1 MVQSNLLRKLV
12 ASGRPL
18 PAAVAAVSQDAPVAD
33 ELLARYRQA
42 QALQGGLTPELEGLL
57 SQEDVT
63 DVLINGPESVWVDRG
78 RGLQRARMYLGDGA
92 QLRELAVRMAA
103 ACGQRLDDAAPI
115 LDGVLPSGTRVNAL
129 LPPLADQVTISLR
142 TFRRHSFS
150 LAELVDSGTV
160 NAELASI
167 LAQAVQAK
175 VSGLIIGGTG
185 TGKTTLLSALL
196 GQVNHSERI
205 VCIEEVGEL
214 RPRHPHVV
222 HLTERKPNVEG
233 VGGISLS
240 ALLRASLR
248 MRPDR
253 VVVGECRG
261 EEVREMMS
269 ALNTGHEGGWATLH
283 ANGVREVP
291 ARLLALGAMASM
303 SEAAVAAQAAAAFGA
318 VIHLSRNRGSRWV
331 SEIGVPHYDGGRLQV
346 QRVLYVPTPG
356 AELIREGQL
365 PWQESETYM

>member
-129 LPPLADQVTISLR
+129 LPPLADQVTISC
-142 TFRRHSFS
+142 
-150 LAELVDSGTV
+150 A
-160 NAELASI
+160 
-167 LAQAVQAK
+167 
-175 VSGLIIGGTG
+175 
-185 TGKTTLLSALL
+185 LSA
-196 GQVNHSERI
+196 GT
-205 VCIEEVGEL
+205 
-214 RPRHPHVV
+214 P
-222 HLTERKPNVEG
+222 
-233 VGGISLS
+233 S
-240 ALLRASLR
+240 AWPS
-248 MRPDR
+248 
-253 VVVGECRG
+253 
-261 EEVREMMS
+261 
-269 ALNTGHEGGWATLH
+269 
-283 ANGVREVP
+283 
-291 ARLLALGAMASM
+291 
-303 SEAAVAAQAAAAFGA
+303 
-318 VIHLSRNRGSRWV
+318 
-331 SEIGVPHYDGGRLQV
+331 
-346 QRVLYVPTPG
+346 
-356 AELIREGQL
+356 
-365 PWQESETYM
+365 